1 MAAVAQVLPKE
12 LRLSAPPTMPQARSY
27 LFKQPAVNS
36 SYSAGETI
44 QINIPRLQRS
54 YLTKDSYITFKVAVT
69 CNPGT
74 YDPGANAVNI
84 YDGSTLSCASGNSAL
99 YDTAQYQLVW
109 DTCGAFGLVDRIEV
123 FDYLGSTLL
132 ESTAG
137 HGQLMSLLMDS
148 STNYLESGAHYA
160 CQLGTGPAHILEDP
174 NVEARVNLCLP
185 NSTTTTTSTTNVKSW
200 DAFNAAFSSVRYR
213 LGESMS
219 GAPWTGKASA
229 EGTYIKQ
236 FSIPLFSFLGL
247 LSTKYAPM
255 HNGYTVNLTT
265 NTIATMLG
273 FCSSL
278 NAAAAPTA
286 GTITTLKISD
296 VNFCCQVLELGPM
309 AEGMLLSSTEG
320 NPLVIP
326 TKAYRNYVGQ
336 VNAQTSN
343 YRLDLNLNVAS
354 LTNIMWIMRPTA
366 LKDSLKYRSL
376 SFRVRNYLQNWYFQY
391 GSSVLPQTT
400 GISARG
406 KPGDDDTNGNASSQ
420 FVECY
425 NEFMKSRH
433 NFNRDNHDTTIN
445 PTNYTLD
452 EVSEATNGPALN
464 PLATKSGKFAAGLD
478 LELISGRSN
487 DMVCGLNTNGMNTSI
502 YANFDVSKVASVK
515 ECRVDAWCEYDAF
528 INIAPGIATT
538 VSF

>member
-1 MAAVAQVLPKE
+1 MTTAVSQVLPKE

-27 LFKQPAVNS
+27 LFKQPSTNS

-54 YLTKDSYITFKVAVT
+54 YLTKDSYVTFKVQVT
-69 CNPGT
+69 CNPET
-74 YDPGANAVNI
+74 YDPGASAVNI
-84 YDGSTLSCASGNSAL
+84 FDGTTLSVTSGNATT
-99 YDTAQYQLVW
+99 YDSPKYNLVW
-109 DTCGAFGLVDRIEV
+109 DICGALGLVDRIEV

-148 STNYLESGAHYA
+148 STNFLESSTHYA
-160 CQLGTGPAHILEDP
+160 CTLGTGAAQIYENLAA
-174 NVEARVNLCLP
+174 EARVDLAIP
-185 NSTTTTTSTTNVKSW
+185 NSATTTGTTAAVKSW
-200 DAFNAAFSSVRYR
+200 EAFNKAFSNVRYR
-213 LGESMS
+213 IGEATS
-219 GAPWTGKASA
+219 GEPWTTKASA
-229 EGTYIKQ
+229 STTYTKQ

-247 LSTKYAPM
+247 LSTKYAPL

-265 NTIATMLG
+265 NTVATMLG
-273 FCSSL
+273 FCSAL
-278 NAAAAPTA
+278 NSAAAPTTS
-286 GTITTLKISD
+286 TISAFKISD

-336 VNAQTSN
+336 INASTSN

-354 LTNIMWIMRPTA
+354 LTNIIWIMRPTA
-366 LKDSLKYRSL
+366 LKDSLAYRSL

-400 GISARG
+400 GIMARG
-406 KPGDDDTNGNASSQ
+406 KPGDADADATTQ

-433 NFNRDNHDTTIN
+433 NLNRDNHDTAIT
-445 PTNYTLD
+445 PSNYTLD
-452 EVSEATNGPALN
+452 EVDAATNAAALN
-464 PLATKSGKFAAGLD
+464 PIATKSGKFAAGLD

-502 YANFDVSKVASVK
+502 YANFDPNKVSSVK

-528 INIAPGIATT
+528 VNIAPGIATT